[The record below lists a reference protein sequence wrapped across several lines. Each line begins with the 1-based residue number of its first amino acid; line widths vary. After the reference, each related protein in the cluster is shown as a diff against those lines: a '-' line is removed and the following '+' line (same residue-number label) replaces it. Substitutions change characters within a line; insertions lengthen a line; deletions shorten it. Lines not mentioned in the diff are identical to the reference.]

1 MKKTKI
7 FLDYFPEFNAYGV
20 SDETIDSLTAAGIT
34 PIISLK
40 KEDMISLGAEPK
52 SEKPLIGFLMCR
64 EKGHYTIDYNYAKA
78 LVQAGVNIRFLTYHS
93 PAQQISNVDGICLP
107 GGAFDSP
114 DFFYNDGK
122 QLYQPNIRYEAYEKV
137 ILTAEEKGL
146 PILAICGGAQ
156 IVAGLHKMNL
166 YRDVHQ
172 YTGLIHKTKEIKA
185 HLVRI
190 YPDTV
195 LRKLLGREQIITN
208 SRHREA
214 VNPNIMSDLQIYAEA
229 SDGIPEAW
237 GNEEKN
243 ILCIEWHPEDFAA
256 KGNARMQ
263 NIYNWLADKA
273 IAFRQNR

>member
-20 SDETIDSLTAAGIT
+20 SDETIDSLTAAGII

-78 LVQAGVNIRFLTYHS
+78 LVQSGVNIRFLTYHS
-93 PAQQISNVDGICLP
+93 PAQQMSNVDGICLP

-214 VNPNIMSDLQIYAEA
+214 VNPNIMTDLQIYAEA

-263 NIYNWLADKA
+263 NIYNWLTDKA
-273 IAFRQNR
+273 IAFRQSR